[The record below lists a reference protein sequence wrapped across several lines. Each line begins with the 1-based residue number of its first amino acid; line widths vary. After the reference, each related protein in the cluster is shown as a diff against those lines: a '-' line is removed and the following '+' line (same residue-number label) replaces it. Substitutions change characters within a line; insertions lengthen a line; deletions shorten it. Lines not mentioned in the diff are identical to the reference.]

1 MDMFAFSLAMVA
13 VGAGLLLVPIIYW
26 TVKKYHQGVG

>member
-13 VGAGLLLVPIIYW
+13 LGGGLLSMPVIYW
-26 TVKKYHQGVG
+26 LIKKYHQGVG